1 MKFGKKSLASFGP
14 MVGSVVGLCSAHL
27 FAQPAAPSPDQV
39 AAARAQSQLAP
50 RTAAAAT
57 PLTVTTTSR
66 EEVRDFYRAIY
77 AASENL
83 PLGWTGNYAASAA
96 VAAAGDTSAA
106 FKDAVL
112 LRINFFRALAG
123 VPAGVTLHPTFAA
136 KDQQAA
142 LMMSANR
149 ALSHT
154 PPPSWIYY
162 TAAGAEAAGQSNLS
176 LGLSGP
182 AAISS
187 LMQDSDGSGSLI
199 VVGAN
204 AVAGHRRWFLYPQ
217 TREMGTGDVPGDG
230 ANFLPAHASWVTAN
244 FGATRPATRDN
255 FVAFP
260 APGYVPYQLV
270 FARWSFSY
278 PGADF
283 SAATVTMT
291 RAGTPISVR
300 LETLANGSGENT
312 LVWIYDSANNN
323 TIESDGHVRP
333 AADLTYGV
341 TISGVKIGT
350 TTLPPF
356 NYNVIVFDPDVP
368 TPGAQPVTVTG
379 PASPSIGAVN
389 SYTVTNP
396 TYASGFEWRT
406 LALGNFSKTYN
417 AESGLDGL
425 VAVTTAGAP
434 SVVQTNFVGAGSAAY
449 RLSQTGSFS
458 TQLLTLPDTFLV
470 SSGASLSFLS
480 RLGIVTAS
488 QAARVQVSSN
498 DGTTW
503 QDISTQIGK
512 SPSNVDAPAATDAA
526 FTTRTI
532 PLNAFAGRTI
542 RVRLAFTVE
551 PTASIY
557 LPDATNLVGWFI
569 DNLTLTGVQTATATA
584 PLGVASGST
593 FSFSPT
599 AVSAIGLQAR
609 GLLFGA
615 YPLEWGPLSS
625 VNAIIAGN
633 PANPARLINLSIL
646 TDLPAA
652 GENFTLGYVVGGAGT
667 SGAKPLVIRAAGP
680 SLSAFGLTGLLD
692 DPKVELFTAAGKTIE
707 NDNWGGASSL
717 TAALAAVGAFAFSS
731 PGSKDSA
738 LTANILTRDNSVQ
751 VSSANNGTGRVLAE
765 VYDATP
771 SSSSTTT
778 TPRLLNVSVRKHL
791 GTGVTMG
798 FTVGGT
804 GSKTILIRAVGP
816 GLAAFGVPGT
826 VIDPQLTLFNDK
838 SEKVGENNDWSGTP
852 ALAAAF
858 KSVGAFDLP
867 AATSKDAALL
877 ATLAPGGYTVQVSGV
892 NNTTG
897 VALVEVYEVP

>member
-1 MKFGKKSLASFGP
+1 MSVRTRSLIAFGLSAFAASTP
-14 MVGSVVGLCSAHL
+14 AHV

-39 AAARAQSQLAP
+39 TSARAQSQLTP

-57 PLTVTTTSR
+57 PLSVTTTSR

-77 AASENL
+77 AASENI
-83 PLGWTGNYAASAA
+83 PLAWTGNYSASSA
-96 VAAAGDTSAA
+96 VAAAGETSTAL
-106 FKDAVL
+106 KEAVL

-123 VPAGVTLHPTFAA
+123 VPAGVTLNTTFAA

-176 LGLSGP
+176 LGLFGP

-187 LMQDSDGSGSLI
+187 LMQDSDGSGSLV

-204 AVAGHRRWFLYPQ
+204 AIVGHRRWFLYPP
-217 TREMGTGDVPGDG
+217 TREMGTGDVPGNG
-230 ANFLPAHASWVTAN
+230 ANFLAAHASWVTAN
-244 FGATRPATRDN
+244 FGAPRPATRDN

-260 APGYVPYQLV
+260 APGYVPHQLV

-278 PGADF
+278 PSADF

-291 RAGTPISVR
+291 RAGAPISVR
-300 LETLANGSGENT
+300 RETPANGSGENT
-312 LVWIYDSANNN
+312 LVWVYDSANIN
-323 TIESDGHVRP
+323 TIESDGHARP
-333 AADLTYGV
+333 PADLTYSV
-341 TISGVKIGT
+341 SITGVKVGA

-368 TPGAQPVTVTG
+368 TPGATPVAVSG
-379 PASPSIGAVN
+379 PASPGIGSAN
-389 SYTVTNP
+389 AYTVAKP

-406 LALGNFSKTYN
+406 LALRNFSKTYN
-417 AESGLDGL
+417 AETGLDGL
-425 VAVTTAGAP
+425 ITVSSAGGP
-434 SVVQTNFVGAGSAAY
+434 PVVQSNFVGAGTAAY
-449 RLSQTGSFS
+449 RLSESGSFS

-470 SSGASLSFLS
+470 SSGASLSLLS

-488 QAARVQVSSN
+488 QAARVQVSNN
-498 DGTTW
+498 DGATW
-503 QDISTQIGK
+503 QDISTQIGSSRPNAD
-512 SPSNVDAPAATDAA
+512 SPTPTDAA

-532 PLNAFAGRTI
+532 PLTAYAGRTI
-542 RVRLAFTVE
+542 RVRLALTVDSN
-551 PTASIY
+551 ASIY

-569 DNLTLTGVQTATATA
+569 DNLTLTGVQIATVAA
-584 PLGVASGST
+584 PVSVSSGAA

-599 AVSAIGLQAR
+599 VVGPVGLQAR
-609 GLLFGA
+609 GVLSGA
-615 YPLEWGPLSS
+615 YPLEWGPVTS
-625 VNAIIAGN
+625 VSAIVAGN

-646 TDLPAA
+646 TDLPSA

-667 SGAKPLVIRAAGP
+667 SGTKPLVIRAAGP
-680 SLSAFGLTGLLD
+680 SLAAFGLPDLLA
-692 DPKVELFTAAGKTIE
+692 DPKVELFTSTGKTTE
-707 NDNWGGASSL
+707 NDNWGGSTDL

-738 LTANILTRDNSVQ
+738 LVANILTRDNSVQ

-771 SSSSTTT
+771 SSQYTTT

-838 SEKVGENNDWSGTP
+838 SEKVGENNDWAGTP
-852 ALAAAF
+852 ALTTAF
-858 KSVGAFDLP
+858 TAVGAFSLP

-877 ATLAPGGYTVQVSGV
+877 TTLSPGGYTVQVSGV
-892 NNTTG
+892 ANTTG